1 MIISQIVGGLG
12 NQMFL
17 YALGKSVALKNKTNF
32 KVDKSEFLK
41 YKLHKYSLNN
51 LSAETKIASSVEI
64 FLWKKFFKF
73 QEKKFNFDKKVFLKK
88 NAYFVGY
95 YQSPK
100 YFEWIRED
108 IIRDFSPKKAIC
120 GKNFDAAK
128 KIEKENSVSLHV
140 RRGDY
145 VSNKITKAKH
155 GVCSLNYYTQ
165 AVEIIK
171 KKVKQPVFYIF
182 SDDKNWVK
190 KNIKTKSPQVF
201 VDWNNADNSFED
213 MRLISLCKHNIIA
226 NSTFSWWGAWLNK
239 NPNKI
244 VIAPQKWFAN
254 KTIDTSDLIPH
265 SWFRL

>member
-17 YALGKSVALKNKTNF
+17 YALGKSVALKNKTKF
-32 KVDKSEFLK
+32 KIDISVYSN
-41 YKLHKYSLNN
+41 YKLRKYSLNN
-51 LSAETKIASSVEI
+51 LLIERTVANLIEI
-64 FLWKKFFKF
+64 FLWKNFFKF
-73 QEKKFNFDKKVFLKK
+73 QEKNFRFDKNVFLRK

-100 YFEWIRED
+100 YFEWIRGDLVRE
-108 IIRDFSPKKAIC
+108 FSPKASAS

-128 KIEKENSVSLHV
+128 KIQKENSVSIHV

-145 VSNKITKAKH
+145 VSNQITNAYH
-155 GVCSLNYYTQ
+155 GVCSLNYYKQ
-165 AVEIIK
+165 AVEIIRN
-171 KKVKQPVFYIF
+171 KVQKPFFYIF

-190 KNIKTKSPQVF
+190 KNIKTGNAQVF

-213 MRLISLCKHNIIA
+213 MRLMSLCKHNIIA